1 MVSDNP
7 QTMATTLKEVYG
19 IKGNDTTMH
28 KEATEVRVK
37 RDEDDVNEQVECFT
51 LGLMTNSFSLES
63 DTVVNFATGIVLPD
77 DVAKTLVY
85 ITEKGRN
92 QMHNFIGK
100 RVNSSN
106 FFLGWYSK

>member
-28 KEATEVRVK
+28 KEATEVRIK

-51 LGLMTNSFSLES
+51 LIRS
-63 DTVVNFATGIVLPD
+63 DD
-77 DVAKTLVY
+77 
-85 ITEKGRN
+85 
-92 QMHNFIGK
+92 QFIFP
-100 RVNSSN
+100 RVRYC
-106 FFLGWYSK
+106 G